1 MEFEII
7 ETERLLLRK
16 SGIEQLNF
24 VFNNYSDEE
33 LSTFL
38 GAYTDTELATDKERF
53 KQGFTSY
60 NRSVVIF
67 HLLDKTDNKVI
78 GACAFHNWYAIHQRT
93 EIGYDM
99 KLDEYKQKGY
109 MTEAVKAIIHYGF
122 TKMNLNRIE
131 ALVSPK
137 NIPSFKLIANMGFSQ
152 EGVLKEHY
160 NVDGVLE
167 DSFLFALLKSEY
179 FKINS

>member
-24 VFNNYSDEE
+24 VFTNYADEE

-38 GAYTDTELATDKERF
+38 GAYTDTALATDKERF

-67 HLLDKTDNKVI
+67 HLLNKTDNKVTT
-78 GACAFHNWYAIHQRT
+78 GGT
-93 EIGYDM
+93 E
-99 KLDEYKQKGY
+99 
-109 MTEAVKAIIHYGF
+109 TTV
-122 TKMNLNRIE
+122 TSN
-131 ALVSPK
+131 
-137 NIPSFKLIANMGFSQ
+137 
-152 EGVLKEHY
+152 
-160 NVDGVLE
+160 
-167 DSFLFALLKSEY
+167 LKSEVL
-179 FKINS
+179 IGN

>member
-24 VFNNYSDEE
+24 VFNNYADEE

-38 GAYTDTELATDKERF
+38 GAYTDTALATDKERF

-67 HLLDKTDNKVI
+67 HLLNKIDNKVI

-109 MTEAVKAIIHYGF
+109 MTEAVKAIIHHGF
-122 TKMNLNRIE
+122 TNMNLNRIE

-137 NIPSFKLIANMGFSQ
+137 NIPSLKLIANMGFSQ

-160 NVDGVLE
+160 HVDGILE
-167 DSFLFALLKSEY
+167 DSLLFGLLKKN
-179 FKINS
+179 FRKI